1 MAGDLYIDAS
11 LFMGMHS
18 TDPAVRA
25 SCAAFFA
32 AHLERPLVMT
42 YEEVGRCD
50 DVVWGY
56 PRAAQD
62 AYYPFMD
69 LLHSVMPVRR
79 RAYTADDWLAFDQL
93 PSPAAALSLRE
104 RMLLASVSATCGEL
118 VTVNPRLLSLTSL
131 GLPVRRPDPAGGPVR
146 FADGTGTLDKLY
158 DISLELVVDHAA
170 V

>member
-1 MAGDLYIDAS
+1 MARDLYVDAA

-18 TDPAVRA
+18 TDTAVRDA
-25 SCAAFFA
+25 CAAFFA

-79 RAYTADDWLAFDQL
+79 RAYTADDWLAFDRL
-93 PSPAAALSLRE
+93 PAPATALSPRE
-104 RMLLASVSATCGEL
+104 RMLLAAVSAGGGEL
-118 VTVNPRLLSLTSL
+118 VTVNPRLLALTTP
-131 GLPVRRPDPAGGPVR
+131 GLPVRGPEPAAGPVR
-146 FADGTGTLDKLY
+146 FPDGTGTLDKLY
-158 DISLELVVDHAA
+158 DVSLELVVDHAA